1 MARRWH
7 RGAGRSWAE
16 AAGARLPGP
25 ETKKAGQ
32 GPAFVPLLTAAGGL
46 FLRRGGRAVV
56 AHPVGLA
63 VETAAGGLFLRRGGR
78 AVVAHP
84 VGLAVETA
92 AGGLFLRRGGRAVVA
107 HPVGLAVERRVGLL
121 LATLAVHHV
130 GQHAG
135 ADDRRRGSHRDR
147 VAADGAGR
155 DAGAGAGGT
164 QGGTGLEPVFGTV
177 AGVAHLVAG

>member
-32 GPAFVPLLTAAGGL
+32 GPAFVPLPTA
-46 FLRRGGRAVV
+46 V
-56 AHPVGLA
+56 
-63 VETAAGGLFLRRGGR
+63 
-78 AVVAHP
+78 
-84 VGLAVETA
+84 
-92 AGGLFLRRGGRAVVA
+92 GGLFLRRGGRAVVA

-121 LATLAVHHV
+121 LATLAVHDV

-147 VAADGAGR
+147 VATDGAGR

-164 QGGTGLEPVFGTV
+164 QGGASLDPVLGTV
-177 AGVAHLVAG
+177 AGVAQAGAGVAAGVAQAGAGLLGQLQRAVGDDGQLAHGGSL